1 MGTGRLTPD
10 ARFGH
15 EQCSAIPM
23 RRRQCF
29 DRSSGHITPT
39 ARRSDMGW
47 LEPMPLI
54 AVLVLIAIAAAGG
67 FWASGVVQTKKSRT
81 RGPFLVGVVCGV
93 MLGLALS
100 ARRRGPGVVNSAG
113 GVAALLQSWGALQR
127 NLSTASSSAACR
139 IARLTVLLSRRALTP
154 RR

>member
-1 MGTGRLTPD
+1 
-10 ARFGH
+10 
-15 EQCSAIPM
+15 
-23 RRRQCF
+23 
-29 DRSSGHITPT
+29 
-39 ARRSDMGW
+39 MGW
-47 LEPMPLI
+47 LEPMPLL

-67 FWASGVVQTKKSRT
+67 FWASSVVQTKKSRT

-93 MLGLALS
+93 MVGLALS
-100 ARRRGPGVVNSAG
+100 ARRRGLNAAGFSTLKAVIRPVQAGVVTSAG

-139 IARLTVLLSRRALTP
+139 IARLTVLLSRRALMP